1 MMWITPR
8 FSNKCLIISLSSSA
22 LQLVILQF
30 YNILEVDKSASDVI
44 IKKAF
49 RKQAMK
55 HHPDKGGDAEK
66 VILTEPPKK

>member
-8 FSNKCLIISLSSSA
+8 FSNKCLIISLSISA

-66 VILTEPPKK
+66 VITEPPKK